1 MKGLLWKLLKKH
13 VSKSQMFGFALAN
26 IIGLTIVLLGVQF
39 YQDVRNIFADEDS
52 FMRKDY
58 LVVTKRVGE
67 LNAIATM
74 MGGGAN
80 TFTDNELTQL
90 RNEPWVRDVGEFS
103 TSNYQV
109 YGTISLAGQSV
120 SLRSSFF
127 FEAVPDKFL
136 DVKSKD
142 WHFDPEH
149 PQIPIIVSKDYLSLY
164 NFGFA
169 ASQGMPQMSENMIGM
184 VPIVFRLTGNNGTQD
199 YLEGRIVGFSNRLN
213 TIIVPQSFMDWSN
226 KRYAPNADSQAS
238 RIIVEVSNP
247 GDPAVESYMNS
258 HGYEIAGDKL
268 NSSKANRLLTIIL
281 SIVVAIGLVI
291 CVLSF
296 FILILSI
303 FLLLQKNTQK
313 LQNLLL
319 LGYSPRQVSG
329 MYVRIIVYINI
340 AVYVL
345 SIAAMLVARTY
356 YLPLVQA
363 FGAHNA
369 GIEVAAAVGAALIA
383 VITLGNVT
391 AVRRKVRNLWLLEK

>member
-13 VSKSQMFGFALAN
+13 VSKSQMFGFAMAN

-199 YLEGRIVGFSNRLN
+199 FLEGRIVGFSNRLN

-329 MYVRIIVYINI
+329 MYVRMIVYINI

>member
-226 KRYAPNADSQAS
+226 KRYAPNAESQAS

-329 MYVRIIVYINI
+329 MYVRMIVYINI

>member
-1 MKGLLWKLLKKH
+1 MKGILWKLLKKH

-80 TFTDNELTQL
+80 TFTDSELAQL

-136 DVKSKD
+136 DVESND
-142 WHFDPEH
+142 WKFDPEH

-184 VPIVFRLTGNNGTQD
+184 VPIVFRLTGNNGKQD
-199 YLEGRIVGFSNRLN
+199 LLEGRIVGFSNRLN

-226 KRYAPNADSQAS
+226 NRYAPNAEAQAS

-247 GDPAVESYMNS
+247 GDPAVETYMNS

-281 SIVVAIGLVI
+281 SIVVAVGLVI
-291 CVLSF
+291 CILSF

-329 MYVRIIVYINI
+329 MYVRMIVYINI
-340 AVYVL
+340 AVYML

-356 YLPLVQA
+356 YLPMVQA

-369 GIEVAAAVGAALIA
+369 GIAVAAAVGALLIA

-391 AVRRKVRNLWLLEK
+391 AVRRKVHNLWLHEK

>member
-199 YLEGRIVGFSNRLN
+199 FLEGRIVGFSNRLN

-319 LGYSPRQVSG
+319 LGYSLRQVSG
-329 MYVRIIVYINI
+329 MYVRMIVYINI

>member
-226 KRYAPNADSQAS
+226 KRYAPNAESQAS

-291 CVLSF
+291 CILSF

-329 MYVRIIVYINI
+329 MYVRMIVYINI

>member
-13 VSKSQMFGFALAN
+13 VSKSQIFGFALAN

-329 MYVRIIVYINI
+329 MYVRMIVYINI

>member
-199 YLEGRIVGFSNRLN
+199 FLEGRIVGFSNRLN

-329 MYVRIIVYINI
+329 MYVRMIVYINI

>member
-1 MKGLLWKLLKKH
+1 MKGILWKLLKKH

-80 TFTDNELTQL
+80 TFTDSELTQL
-90 RNEPWVRDVGEFS
+90 RNEPWVRDVGKFS

-136 DVKSKD
+136 DVESKD
-142 WHFDPEH
+142 WKFDPEH

-184 VPIVFRLTGNNGTQD
+184 VPIVFRLTGNNGKQD
-199 YLEGRIVGFSNRLN
+199 FLEGRIVGFSNRLN

-226 KRYAPNADSQAS
+226 NRYAPDAEAQAS

-247 GDPAVESYMNS
+247 GDPAVETYMNS

-281 SIVVAIGLVI
+281 SIVVAVGLVI
-291 CVLSF
+291 CILSF

-329 MYVRIIVYINI
+329 MYVRMIVYINI

-356 YLPLVQA
+356 YLPMVQA

-369 GIEVAAAVGAALIA
+369 GIAVAAAVGALLIA

-391 AVRRKVRNLWLLEK
+391 AVRRKVHNLWLHEK

>member
-199 YLEGRIVGFSNRLN
+199 FLEGRIVGFSNRLN

-329 MYVRIIVYINI
+329 MYVRMIVYINI

-391 AVRRKVRNLWLLEK
+391 TVRRKVRNLWLLEK

>member
-149 PQIPIIVSKDYLSLY
+149 PQIPIIVAKDYLSLY

-329 MYVRIIVYINI
+329 MYVRMIVYINI

>member
-103 TSNYQV
+103 RSNYQV

-199 YLEGRIVGFSNRLN
+199 YLEGRIVGLSNRLN

-291 CVLSF
+291 CILSF

-329 MYVRIIVYINI
+329 MYVRMIVYINI

>member
-226 KRYAPNADSQAS
+226 KRYAPNAESQAS

-329 MYVRIIVYINI
+329 MYVRMIVYINI

-391 AVRRKVRNLWLLEK
+391 AVRRKIRNLWLLEK

>member
-67 LNAIATM
+67 LNDIATM

-226 KRYAPNADSQAS
+226 KRYAPNAESQAS

-329 MYVRIIVYINI
+329 MYVRMIVYINI

>member
-1 MKGLLWKLLKKH
+1 MEIK
-13 VSKSQMFGFALAN
+13 
-26 IIGLTIVLLGVQF
+26 
-39 YQDVRNIFADEDS
+39 
-52 FMRKDY
+52 
-58 LVVTKRVGE
+58 
-67 LNAIATM
+67 
-74 MGGGAN
+74 N
-80 TFTDNELTQL
+80 T
-90 RNEPWVRDVGEFS
+90 
-103 TSNYQV
+103 
-109 YGTISLAGQSV
+109 
-120 SLRSSFF
+120 
-127 FEAVPDKFL
+127 
-136 DVKSKD
+136 
-142 WHFDPEH
+142 
-149 PQIPIIVSKDYLSLY
+149 
-164 NFGFA
+164 
-169 ASQGMPQMSENMIGM
+169 
-184 VPIVFRLTGNNGTQD
+184 
-199 YLEGRIVGFSNRLN
+199 N

-329 MYVRIIVYINI
+329 MYVRMIVYINI

-345 SIAAMLVARTY
+345 SIAAMLIARTY

>member
-329 MYVRIIVYINI
+329 MYVRMIVYINI

-345 SIAAMLVARTY
+345 SIATMLVARTY

>member
-226 KRYAPNADSQAS
+226 KRYAPNAESQAS

-319 LGYSPRQVSG
+319 LGYSPQQVSG
-329 MYVRIIVYINI
+329 MYVRMIVYINI

>member
-90 RNEPWVRDVGEFS
+90 RNEPWVCDVGEFS

-329 MYVRIIVYINI
+329 MYVRMIVYINI

-345 SIAAMLVARTY
+345 SIAAMLIARTY

>member
-169 ASQGMPQMSENMIGM
+169 ASQGMPQMSENMISM

-199 YLEGRIVGFSNRLN
+199 FLEGRIVGFSNRLN

-329 MYVRIIVYINI
+329 MYVRMIVYINI

>member
-67 LNAIATM
+67 LNAIATI

-329 MYVRIIVYINI
+329 MYVRMIVYINI

>member
-1 MKGLLWKLLKKH
+1 MKGILWKLLKKH

-80 TFTDNELTQL
+80 TFTDSELTQL
-90 RNEPWVRDVGEFS
+90 RNEPWVRDVGKFS

-136 DVKSKD
+136 DVESKD
-142 WHFDPEH
+142 WKFDPEH

-184 VPIVFRLTGNNGTQD
+184 VPIVFRLTGNNGKQD
-199 YLEGRIVGFSNRLN
+199 FLEGRIVGFSNRLN

-226 KRYAPNADSQAS
+226 NRYAPDAEAQAS

-247 GDPAVESYMNS
+247 GDPAVETYMNS

-281 SIVVAIGLVI
+281 SIVVAVGLVI

-329 MYVRIIVYINI
+329 MYVRMIVYINI
-340 AVYVL
+340 AVYIL

-356 YLPLVQA
+356 YLPMVQA

-369 GIEVAAAVGAALIA
+369 GIAVAAAVGALLIA

-391 AVRRKVRNLWLLEK
+391 AVRRKVHNLWLHEK

>member
-13 VSKSQMFGFALAN
+13 VSKSQMFGFAMAN

-329 MYVRIIVYINI
+329 MYVRMIVYINI

-383 VITLGNVT
+383 VITLGNVI

>member
-184 VPIVFRLTGNNGTQD
+184 VPIVFRLTGNNGTPD

-226 KRYAPNADSQAS
+226 KRYAPNAESQAS

-329 MYVRIIVYINI
+329 MYVRMIVYINI

>member
-199 YLEGRIVGFSNRLN
+199 FLEGRIVGFSNRLN

-329 MYVRIIVYINI
+329 MYVRMIVYINI

-345 SIAAMLVARTY
+345 SIAAMLIARTY

>member
-1 MKGLLWKLLKKH
+1 MKGILWKLLKKH

-80 TFTDNELTQL
+80 TFTDSELTQL

-136 DVKSKD
+136 DVESKD
-142 WHFDPEH
+142 WKFDPEH

-184 VPIVFRLTGNNGTQD
+184 VPIVFRLTGNNGKQD
-199 YLEGRIVGFSNRLN
+199 LLEGRIVGFSNRLN

-226 KRYAPNADSQAS
+226 NRYAPNAEAQAS

-247 GDPAVESYMNS
+247 GDPAVETYMNS

-281 SIVVAIGLVI
+281 SIVVAVGLVI
-291 CVLSF
+291 CILSF

-329 MYVRIIVYINI
+329 MYVRMIVYINI
-340 AVYVL
+340 AVYIL

-356 YLPLVQA
+356 YLPMVQA

-369 GIEVAAAVGAALIA
+369 GIAVAAAVGALLIA

-391 AVRRKVRNLWLLEK
+391 AVRRKVHNLWLHEK

>member
-1 MKGLLWKLLKKH
+1 MKGILWKLLKKH

-80 TFTDNELTQL
+80 TFTDSELTQL
-90 RNEPWVRDVGEFS
+90 RNEPWVRDVGKFS

-136 DVKSKD
+136 DVESKD
-142 WHFDPEH
+142 WKFDPEH

-184 VPIVFRLTGNNGTQD
+184 VPIVFRLTGNNGKQD
-199 YLEGRIVGFSNRLN
+199 FLEGRIVGFSNRLN

-226 KRYAPNADSQAS
+226 NRYAPDVEAQAS

-247 GDPAVESYMNS
+247 GDPAVETYMNS

-281 SIVVAIGLVI
+281 SIVVAVGLVI
-291 CVLSF
+291 CILSF

-329 MYVRIIVYINI
+329 MYVRMIVYINI

-356 YLPLVQA
+356 YLPMVQA

-369 GIEVAAAVGAALIA
+369 GIAVAAAVGAALIA
-383 VITLGNVT
+383 VITLGNVA
-391 AVRRKVRNLWLLEK
+391 AVRRKVRNLWLHEK

>member
-226 KRYAPNADSQAS
+226 KRYAPNAESQAS

-329 MYVRIIVYINI
+329 MYVRMIVYINI

-391 AVRRKVRNLWLLEK
+391 AVRQKVRNLWLLEK

>member
-1 MKGLLWKLLKKH
+1 MKGILWKLLKKH

-80 TFTDNELTQL
+80 TFTDSELTQL

-136 DVKSKD
+136 DVESKD
-142 WHFDPEH
+142 WKFDPEH

-184 VPIVFRLTGNNGTQD
+184 VPIVFRLTGNNGKQD
-199 YLEGRIVGFSNRLN
+199 FLEGRIVGFSNRLN

-226 KRYAPNADSQAS
+226 NRYAPDAEAQAS

-247 GDPAVESYMNS
+247 GDPAVETYMNS

-281 SIVVAIGLVI
+281 SIVVAVGLVI
-291 CVLSF
+291 CILSF

-329 MYVRIIVYINI
+329 MYVRMIVYINI
-340 AVYVL
+340 AVYML

-356 YLPLVQA
+356 YLPMVQA

-369 GIEVAAAVGAALIA
+369 GIAVAAAVGALLIA
-383 VITLGNVT
+383 VITLGNVA
-391 AVRRKVRNLWLLEK
+391 AVRRKVHNLWLHEK

>member
-1 MKGLLWKLLKKH
+1 MKGILWKLLKKH

-80 TFTDNELTQL
+80 TFTDSELTQL

-136 DVKSKD
+136 DVESKD
-142 WHFDPEH
+142 WKFDPEH

-184 VPIVFRLTGNNGTQD
+184 VPIVFRLTGNNGKQD
-199 YLEGRIVGFSNRLN
+199 FLEGRIVGFSNRLN

-226 KRYAPNADSQAS
+226 NRYAPDAEAQAS

-247 GDPAVESYMNS
+247 GDPAVETYMNS

-281 SIVVAIGLVI
+281 SIVVAVGLVI
-291 CVLSF
+291 CILSF

-329 MYVRIIVYINI
+329 MYVRMIVYINI
-340 AVYVL
+340 AVYML

-356 YLPLVQA
+356 YLPMVQA

-369 GIEVAAAVGAALIA
+369 GIAVAAAVGALLIA

-391 AVRRKVRNLWLLEK
+391 AVRRKVHNLWLHEK

>member
-329 MYVRIIVYINI
+329 MYVRMIVYINI

-369 GIEVAAAVGAALIA
+369 GIEVAATVGAALIA

>member
-329 MYVRIIVYINI
+329 MYVRMIVYINI

>member
-268 NSSKANRLLTIIL
+268 NNSKANRLLTIIL

-329 MYVRIIVYINI
+329 MYVRMIVYINI

>member
-313 LQNLLL
+313 LQNLLM

-329 MYVRIIVYINI
+329 MYVRMIVYINI

>member
-329 MYVRIIVYINI
+329 MYVRMIVYINI

-345 SIAAMLVARTY
+345 SIAATLVARTY

>member
-199 YLEGRIVGFSNRLN
+199 FLEGRIVGFSNRLN

-226 KRYAPNADSQAS
+226 KRYAPNAESQAS

-329 MYVRIIVYINI
+329 MYVRMIVYINI
-340 AVYVL
+340 AIYVL

>member
-199 YLEGRIVGFSNRLN
+199 FLEGRIVGFSNRLN

-329 MYVRIIVYINI
+329 MYVRMIVYINI

-356 YLPLVQA
+356 YLPMVQA

>member
-226 KRYAPNADSQAS
+226 KRYAPNAESQAS

-313 LQNLLL
+313 LQNLLM

-329 MYVRIIVYINI
+329 MYVRMIVYINI

>member
-238 RIIVEVSNP
+238 RRILYEFARLRNCRRQTQQQQSKP
-247 GDPAVESYMNS
+247 PADNHLEHRRCNR
-258 HGYEIAGDKL
+258 AGHLRPLVLHPYLEHLPALAKEHAETP
-268 NSSKANRLLTIIL
+268 KPAAVRLLATASVGHVRAYDCLHQHCRLCAFDSGNARCSNIL
-281 SIVVAIGLVI
+281 S
-291 CVLSF
+291 S
-296 FILILSI
+296 
-303 FLLLQKNTQK
+303 
-313 LQNLLL
+313 
-319 LGYSPRQVSG
+319 
-329 MYVRIIVYINI
+329 
-340 AVYVL
+340 
-345 SIAAMLVARTY
+345 
-356 YLPLVQA
+356 
-363 FGAHNA
+363 FGAS
-369 GIEVAAAVGAALIA
+369 L
-383 VITLGNVT
+383 
-391 AVRRKVRNLWLLEK
+391 RRS